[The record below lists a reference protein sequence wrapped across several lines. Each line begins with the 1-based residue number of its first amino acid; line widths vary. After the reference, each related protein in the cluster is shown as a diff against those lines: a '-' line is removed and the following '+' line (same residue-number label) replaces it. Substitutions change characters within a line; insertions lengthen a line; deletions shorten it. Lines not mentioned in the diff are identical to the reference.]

1 MKFISLKCTISL
13 MEKTKAP
20 SLFKLVWFVY
30 RRYYHDIKFAW
41 QVWALCFFKI
51 LSNVYPLLFSF
62 LLARIIDKSISL
74 INGGG
79 AFEEMYPIIILFGV
93 MIVGWSV
100 INSFY
105 QYVDFLVILWISYLD
120 DEVYLQRYL
129 EIEPQAYE
137 DEEFVNN
144 KSTLGWNSNVVWGS
158 FNRAFQIICI
168 IPIVI
173 ISFFAI
179 FKISPLLA
187 LLSITASIPSAI
199 IIKKFGR
206 EIWNIWSD
214 RGEEKIKYS
223 SYKNSIWTT
232 SFEKYQEIFVFKYG
246 KFLLEK
252 AKALNFNFSKKLQ
265 ENNKQRST
273 WGGLAE
279 IVTNLVYLFA
289 LIYSIKMVFAG
300 NLTIG
305 MLTFVI
311 SAYDQFNGNISRL
324 FNETSILLGNKKIL
338 EKFYI
343 LQNWK
348 NKIVSGLTSLGTVK
362 DGMSLEFRNVWFK
375 YPNTKRWILKN
386 LNFKINPDEDLAIVG
401 KNGVGK
407 TTLIKLILRI
417 YDPERGE
424 IFVNGINIKDVN
436 LDSYYKNIGILS
448 QSFNQLN
455 IAVKDNIFVGDVGK
469 ERTKKNLELAAKQ
482 ADIHEAITKLP
493 LGYETFLSREIKGG
507 MQLSGGQW
515 QKLGIARAFYRDA
528 KLLILD
534 EPTSS
539 VDALSEEKIFD
550 NIRENAKNK
559 TTLIV
564 SHRFATVRKAKRII
578 VIDQGEIVEDGNH
591 EQLITQKGLYA
602 TMYNTQV
609 HKE

>member
-1 MKFISLKCTISL
+1 
-13 MEKTKAP
+13 MEKTKVP
-20 SLFKLVWFVY
+20 SIFKLIWFVY
-30 RRYYHDIKFAW
+30 KRYYHDIKFAW
-41 QVWALCFFKI
+41 HIWALFFLEI

-62 LLARIIDKSISL
+62 LLAQIIDKSISL

-79 AFEEMYPIIILFGV
+79 VFEEMYPIIIVFGI

-105 QYVDFLVILWISYLD
+105 QYVDSLVTLWITYLD

-137 DEEFVNN
+137 DVEFVNN
-144 KSTLGWNSNVVWGS
+144 KSTLGWNSSVVWGS
-158 FNRAFQIICI
+158 FYRAFQIICI

-187 LLSITASIPSAI
+187 ILSILASIPPAI
-199 IIKKFGR
+199 IIKKFGKQIWS
-206 EIWNIWSD
+206 IWND
-214 RGEEKIKYS
+214 RGEEKVKYS
-223 SYKNSIWTT
+223 SYKDSIWTT

-252 AKALNFNFSKKLQ
+252 AKALNLNFSKKLQ
-265 ENNKQRST
+265 ENNKKRYT
-273 WGGLAE
+273 WTSLAD
-279 IVTNLVYLFA
+279 VAKNLIYLFA

-311 SAYDQFNGNISRL
+311 SAYDQFNRNISRL
-324 FNETSILLGNKKIL
+324 LNDTSTLLGNKKIL

-343 LQNWK
+343 VQNWK
-348 NKIVSGLTSLGTVK
+348 NKIISGLSSLGTVS
-362 DGMSLEFRNVWFK
+362 DGISLEFRDVWFK
-375 YPNTKRWILKN
+375 YPSTKRWILKN

-417 YDPERGE
+417 YDPEKGE
-424 IFVNGINIKDVN
+424 ILINGINIKDVN
-436 LDSYYKNIGILS
+436 LDSYYKNVGILS

-455 IAVKDNIFVGDVGK
+455 ITAKDNIFVGDVLR

-482 ADIHEAITKLP
+482 ADIHDTIAKLP
-493 LGYETFLSREIKGG
+493 LGYETFLSREVKGG
-507 MQLSGGQW
+507 IQLSGGQW
-515 QKLGIARAFYRDA
+515 QKLAIARAFYRDA

-534 EPTSS
+534 EPTSA

-564 SHRFATVRKAKRII
+564 SHRFATVRKARRII